1 MLNEKLINAFDESAG
16 LRYNEYLSAGDE
28 HRFSLSYRLN
38 RKKIIKVSTQN
49 SCAVISNPTLRLK
62 FGLNALTENADKSSS
77 RADKQFITPPKTKKI
92 WKYIAVAAIIGILTI
107 TVSAIFY
114 FNHISLEEH
123 DIFSMLHI
131 QNIESAPMT
140 IKEKYEITAD
150 LSGFEKQ
157 TVREDEY
164 ELLFLYNKEE
174 ICISF
179 TQMTFEACQGIRI
192 NTEGTEDKISSED
205 INGITALYF
214 ETNSGEK
221 EIVWDNGE
229 YIFMVGSYG
238 ISKDEL
244 IKICNSVAVSKDD

>member
-1 MLNEKLINAFDESAG
+1 MLNEKLINAFDESDG

-49 SCAVISNPTLRLK
+49 SCAVISNPNLRLK
-62 FGLNALTENADKSSS
+62 FGLNALTENADKSRS

-107 TVSAIFY
+107 TVAAISC

-131 QNIESAPMT
+131 QSIENAPMT

-150 LSGFEKQ
+150 LSGYEKQ
-157 TVREDEY
+157 LNFEDDYQFIYIY
-164 ELLFLYNKEE
+164 EKGDTCILF
-174 ICISF
+174 S
-179 TQMTFEACQGIRI
+179 QMTFEAFQGMRI

-205 INGITALYF
+205 INGISALYF
-214 ETNSGEK
+214 ETYLDEK

-238 ISKDEL
+238 ISKNEL
-244 IKICNSVAVSKDD
+244 LDICRSVAVSKDD

>member
-1 MLNEKLINAFDESAG
+1 MSNLETALRETYCDMILSDLPTTEYKLSDEFD
-16 LRYNEYLSAGDE
+16 R
-28 HRFSLSYRLN
+28 RM
-38 RKKIIKVSTQN
+38 KKIIKKYS
-49 SCAVISNPTLRLK
+49 
-62 FGLNALTENADKSSS
+62 ADKPLMTL
-77 RADKQFITPPKTKKI
+77 QKTKKI
-92 WKYIAVAAIIGILTI
+92 WKYIAVAAIIGILTF
-107 TVSAIFY
+107 TVAAIFY
-114 FNHISLEEH
+114 FNHISLEKH

-131 QNIESAPMT
+131 QNIENAPMT

-179 TQMTFEACQGIRI
+179 TQMTFEAFQGIRI

-244 IKICNSVAVSKDD
+244 IDICYSVAVSKGD